1 MTKPQSSDPLLRWH
15 TLDSEEHPCSYLDAR
30 MARTPLCYPSRMLT
44 AEELDGVL
52 AEGKRRSGFFFY
64 HTACIDCQACEP
76 SRLHVPTFKLNA
88 TRRRIER
95 KGMAVLSEF
104 FGAPK
109 LDQQRL
115 ALFNL
120 HRSSRGLNRN
130 EDEYTAS
137 DMEGFLVNTSCP
149 TLELS
154 FWIKN
159 RLAAVSIVDCG
170 ADSLSAVY
178 TYFDPE
184 FSHLSL
190 GTYAII
196 RQLRWAE
203 RTHRNW
209 LYLGMYVAQNRHLN
223 YKGTYLPQQR
233 FKQGN
238 WDEIT
243 TAASLLEEET

>member
-1 MTKPQSSDPLLRWH
+1 MSKPQSPEPPLRWH
-15 TLDSEEHPCSYLDAR
+15 TLDSEEHPCSYLDAQL
-30 MARTPLCYPSRMLT
+30 ARTPLCYPSRLLT
-44 AEELDGVL
+44 AEELDAVL
-52 AEGKRRSGFFFY
+52 AEGKRRSGYFFY
-64 HTACIDCQACEP
+64 HTACSNCVACEP
-76 SRLHVPTFKLNA
+76 SRLHVPTFHLNA
-88 TRRRIER
+88 TRRRVER
-95 KGMAVLSEF
+95 KGATVLSEH
-104 FGAPK
+104 FGQPK
-109 LDQQRL
+109 LDSQRL

-120 HRSSRGLNRN
+120 HRRTRQLNRN
-130 EDEYTAS
+130 DDDYTAN

-154 FWIKN
+154 FWIQD
-159 RLAAVSIVDCG
+159 RLVAVSIVDCG
-170 ADSLSAVY
+170 HDSLSAVY

-203 RTHRNW
+203 RTHRTW

-233 FKQGN
+233 FRQST
-238 WDEIT
+238 WQDIT
-243 TAASLLEEET
+243 VPPATTSDSN